1 MVAQFKRKFLVAE
14 PSRFARRRH
23 YKSHISAIKTRVV
36 FTMRDQKIKKSRR
49 SEMAMGGR
57 MIFVYYV
64 AAEHPFTTE
73 HGRNRI
79 MRKAYEI
86 YHGILSKLFVLN
98 NHLKL

>member
-1 MVAQFKRKFLVAE
+1 
-14 PSRFARRRH
+14 
-23 YKSHISAIKTRVV
+23 
-36 FTMRDQKIKKSRR
+36 
-49 SEMAMGGR
+49 MAMGGR

-79 MRKAYEI
+79 MRKACEI
-86 YHGILSKLFVLN
+86 YHGIPSKLFVSN